1 MDLNYLY
8 QRHSVSLHMSKN
20 AACDSSRIVHRKLA
34 EGYWARI
41 VEAKLNGTPSPA
53 LG

>member
-8 QRHSVSLHMSKN
+8 QRHYISLQMSEN

-34 EGYWARI
+34 EGYAARI
-41 VEAKLNGTPSPA
+41 AEAKLNGTPAPA

>member
-8 QRHSVSLHMSKN
+8 QRHCVSLQMSEN

-34 EGYWARI
+34 EGYWALI
-41 VEAKLNGTPSPA
+41 MAAKLNGTPAQA
-53 LG
+53 L